1 MINLSNTEAE
11 DDKNFRSLQEQIVE
25 GERVIYAIEEALK
38 VDGTKLLS
46 KNEISKIRESI
57 TDLKKSLDSTNPE
70 EIKKYINKLENICET
85 YVEKRMNSSIKS
97 LITGKDINDII
108 AMPKLIFLPNQELC
122 PKGLILEVS
131 PGESIC
137 EIALENGINL

>member
-70 EIKKYINKLENICET
+70 EIKKYII
-85 YVEKRMNSSIKS
+85 
-97 LITGKDINDII
+97 G
-108 AMPKLIFLPNQELC
+108 IFGAKIEFFDF
-122 PKGLILEVS
+122 
-131 PGESIC
+131 
-137 EIALENGINL
+137 